1 MSWYPL
7 VLPSQA
13 GRRFLVTGANA
24 GIGFFTAARL
34 AGSGAHVVL
43 SGRSPERLE
52 AATSAIRGM
61 VPAASVESIVIDQSS
76 LDSVRAGADRL
87 IGGPPLDGVVANA
100 GLVHAPRQRLE
111 SVDGNELV
119 LATNV
124 LGNFALLSRLL
135 PHLAPGARIV
145 GLGSLASMLSTFR
158 MNDLQLTLGY
168 DFWRAYAQS
177 KIAGQVFAFELDRR
191 LREAGVPVSS
201 LVAHPGYSIS
211 GRTPRVP
218 GVNEPTTGTRFAD
231 SLQAAWA
238 QGKHRGAE
246 VVLHAMTSP
255 AATGGQFWG
264 PRYLTKGAPAL
275 HTPTRTST
283 DPEIGAQFWSFAEQA
298 TDSVFTVGG

>member
-7 VLPSQA
+7 TLPSQA
-13 GRRFLVTGANA
+13 GRRYLVTGANA
-24 GIGFFTAARL
+24 GIGFFTSARL
-34 AGSGAHVVL
+34 AGAGAHVVL
-43 SGRSPERLE
+43 GGRSPERLE
-52 AATSAIRGM
+52 AATFAIRGM
-61 VPAASVESIVIDQSS
+61 VPGASVESVVIDHSS

-100 GLVHAPRQRLE
+100 GMVHAPTRRLE

-135 PHLAPGARIV
+135 PHLAQGARIV
-145 GLGSLASMLSTFR
+145 GLGSLVSRLSTFR

-191 LREAGVPVSS
+191 LRAAGAPVAS
-201 LVAHPGYSIS
+201 LVAHPGYSTS

-218 GVNEPTTGTRFAD
+218 GVNEPTLGTRFAD

-246 VVLHAMTSP
+246 VVLHAVTSP
-255 AATGGQFWG
+255 EATGGQFWG
-264 PRYLTKGAPAL
+264 PRYWSKGAPAL
-275 HTPTRTST
+275 QTPTRTST